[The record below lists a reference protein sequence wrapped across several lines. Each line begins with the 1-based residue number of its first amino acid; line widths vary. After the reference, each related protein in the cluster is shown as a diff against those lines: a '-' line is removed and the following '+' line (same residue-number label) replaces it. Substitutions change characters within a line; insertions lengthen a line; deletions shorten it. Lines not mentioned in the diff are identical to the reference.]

1 MLNGG
6 GGRDRMSGGAHDDRM
21 SGGSGNDTMA
31 GNGGRNRLSGGAGND
46 RIDSVTGTRE
56 TVNCGRGRRDVRPH
70 RPARQDAGLQ
80 TGDPQ
85 AVAALR

>member
-46 RIDSVTGTRE
+46 RIDSVNGTRE
-56 TVNCGRGRRDVRPH
+56 TVNCGRGRRDV
-70 RPARQDAGLQ
+70 ARIDRRDRTRGCKRV
-80 TGDPQ
+80 T
-85 AVAALR
+85 RRR